1 MDNHILL
8 WLAFALLM
16 SVVIVVDLGLS
27 GKSHEITFREALVRT
42 LIWVSMALLF
52 NAGIYHYLG
61 SRPALEFFTG
71 YLIEKSLSVDNLFVF
86 IMIFSYFR
94 VPRQYQPK
102 ILKWGIIGALVM
114 RGLFIFLGVELLNAF
129 SWMMYVFGAI
139 LVVTGYKMAF
149 GGEDEIDPEKNLLVR
164 LARRFYP
171 VIHRIRNDRFFIRK
185 AGVRC
190 ATPLFLTMLALESS
204 DVIFAVDS
212 IPAIFA
218 VTRDPFIIYTSN
230 IFAIMG
236 LRSLFFLLSGAMGM
250 FVYLKFG
257 ISFILAYVG
266 VKMLVAD
273 FWHIPAY
280 FSLGVIIGVLAI
292 SILIS
297 VMFGK
302 GSKA

>member
-1 MDNHILL
+1 
-8 WLAFALLM
+8 
-16 SVVIVVDLGLS
+16 VV
-27 GKSHEITFREALVRT
+27 
-42 LIWVSMALLF
+42 
-52 NAGIYHYLG
+52 
-61 SRPALEFFTG
+61 
-71 YLIEKSLSVDNLFVF
+71 
-86 IMIFSYFR
+86 
-94 VPRQYQPK
+94 
-102 ILKWGIIGALVM
+102 
-114 RGLFIFLGVELLNAF
+114 
-129 SWMMYVFGAI
+129 
-139 LVVTGYKMAF
+139 
-149 GGEDEIDPEKNLLVR
+149 
-164 LARRFYP
+164 
-171 VIHRIRNDRFFIRK
+171 
-185 AGVRC
+185 
-190 ATPLFLTMLALESS
+190 ESS

-273 FWHIPAY
+273 LWHIPTY
-280 FSLGVIIGVLAI
+280 FSLGVIVGVLAI

-302 GSKA
+302 KNH